1 MKIKLSLILLLLCQM
16 VFSQDLEK
24 TASDFV
30 DNLFTKKYT
39 ESVKLEDDEV
49 KDKMT
54 ETVLEMVNGQIS
66 GMFGDYKR

>member
-49 KDKMT
+49 KDK
-54 ETVLEMVNGQIS
+54 
-66 GMFGDYKR
+66 